1 MMDTNDTV
9 GNVFTGV
16 KLNDSYFKWCDF
28 NIPNECLNCKILPL
42 CQGGCRASKATRM
55 PKCIAYKEII
65 PQLLIM
71 NVEYLERECKG
82 SS

>member
-1 MMDTNDTV
+1 MV
-9 GNVFTGV
+9 GNVSTGL
-16 KLNDSYFKWCDF
+16 KEDYLALKWTDVG
-28 NIPNECLNCKILPL
+28 IDDECKECIYLPL